1 MTGDCP
7 MPDCGRPLYCRG
19 YCRRHYYRMVRTGN
33 PLGRAGV
40 LPIDRFTRFWQL
52 DEATGCWLWTSCI
65 DPCGY
70 GTFTERGK
78 NIGAHRWSYQHHVG
92 PIPAG
97 LELDH
102 LCFVRHCV
110 NPAHLEPVTHHENTL
125 RGKGLGAINI
135 AKTHCPHGHPYNE
148 ANTRW
153 YRGHR
158 YCRQCKREAGRAD
171 RYPVADLVLLRRAE
185 A

>member
-7 MPDCGRPLYCRG
+7 MPECGRPLYCRG
-19 YCRRHYYRMVRTGN
+19 YCRRHYYRMVRTGS

-40 LPIDRFTRFWQL
+40 LPIDRFNRLHQV
-52 DEATGCWLWTSCI
+52 DKATGCWLWV
-65 DPCGY
+65 G
-70 GTFTERGK
+70 GK
-78 NIGAHRWSYQHHVG
+78 
-92 PIPAG
+92 
-97 LELDH
+97 
-102 LCFVRHCV
+102 
-110 NPAHLEPVTHHENTL
+110 
-125 RGKGLGAINI
+125 
-135 AKTHCPHGHPYNE
+135 